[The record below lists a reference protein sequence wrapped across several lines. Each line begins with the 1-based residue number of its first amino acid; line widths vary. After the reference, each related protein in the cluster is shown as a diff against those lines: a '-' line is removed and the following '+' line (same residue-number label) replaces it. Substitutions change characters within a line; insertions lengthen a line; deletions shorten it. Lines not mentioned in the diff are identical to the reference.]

1 MDIYLKKIFSPIL
14 LMGVFILWIFLLLGI
29 FTDASAG
36 ATIQQLEEAPEQV
49 VYQSRQSLKD
59 QHGKT
64 WQAIAFKRIL
74 ANGQTT
80 LDLRLV
86 GFPGVVEI
94 DHTKPLTLINSLGK
108 KLTAADTSNQVFTET
123 ATPEPNVAQ
132 YNLQPL
138 LPQLQAEIPW
148 KLKLPVVDSQP
159 ISLSVSSTL
168 VQEWHNLANY

>member
-14 LMGVFILWIFLLLGI
+14 LMGVLILWIFLLLGI

-94 DHTKPLTLINSLGK
+94 DHSKPLALINSLGK

-148 KLKLPVVDSQP
+148 KLKLPAVDSQP